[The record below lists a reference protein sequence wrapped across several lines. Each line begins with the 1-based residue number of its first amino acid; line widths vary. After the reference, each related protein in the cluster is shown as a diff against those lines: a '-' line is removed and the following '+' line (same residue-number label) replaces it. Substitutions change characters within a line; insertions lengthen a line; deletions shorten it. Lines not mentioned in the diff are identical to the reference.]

1 MAGASSVN
9 TEPAKADPQDV
20 ARKVAA
26 APGLKLPPEPAYDL
40 LPDGRVAN
48 YRMQS
53 MGLQRKLRNRIG
65 QVLYNLFITHIPFHF
80 IRQGFLKLFGATI
93 GGNSCIMLGTT
104 ILDIEFLTIGDNTSI
119 GSRCLL
125 DARAGLYIGNDV
137 TIASD
142 VQFIGGGHDVNH
154 PDFLPVPIPTV
165 VEDYA
170 WIASRAMVLPS
181 LIGRGG
187 VVAAQAVVN
196 KDVGECEIVG
206 GVPAK
211 LIGKRDPEA
220 LKYKGGYRPLFC

>member
-1 MAGASSVN
+1 MSV
-9 TEPAKADPQDV
+9 EPQKADPADV

-26 APGLKLPPEPAYDL
+26 APRLKLPPEPSYEL
-40 LPDGRVAN
+40 LPDGRVSN
-48 YRMQS
+48 YRMQN
-53 MGLQRKLRNRIG
+53 MALPRKVRNRIG
-65 QVLYNLFITHIPFHF
+65 QVLYNLLITHIPFHF
-80 IRQGFLKLFGATI
+80 IRQGFLRLFGATL
-93 GGNSCIMLGTT
+93 GSNSCIMLGTT
-104 ILDIEFLTIGDNTSI
+104 ILDIEFLTVGDNTSI

-142 VQFIGGGHDVNH
+142 VQIIGGGHDVNH

-181 LIGRGG
+181 LIRRGA

-196 KDVGECEIVG
+196 KDIGECEIVG

-211 LIGKRDPEA
+211 VIGMRDPEA
-220 LKYKGGYRPLFC
+220 LKYRGGYRPLFC

>member
-26 APGLKLPPEPAYDL
+26 APGLKLPPEPTYDL

-53 MGLQRKLRNRIG
+53 MGLRRKLRNRIG
-65 QVLYNLFITHIPFHF
+65 QVLYNLVITHIPFHF

-125 DARAGLYIGNDV
+125 DARAGLSIGNDV

>member
-1 MAGASSVN
+1 MSN
-9 TEPAKADPQDV
+9 EPAKADPADV

-26 APGLKLPPEPAYDL
+26 APGLKLPPEPSYDL

-53 MGLQRKLRNRIG
+53 MGLRRKLRNRIG
-65 QVLYNLFITHIPFHF
+65 QVLYNLVITHIPFHF
-80 IRQGFLKLFGATI
+80 VRQGFLKLFGATI
-93 GGNSCIMLGTT
+93 GTNSCIMLQTT
-104 ILDIEFLTIGDNTSI
+104 ILDIEFLTVGDNTSI

-142 VQFIGGGHDVNH
+142 VQIIGGGHDVNH

-181 LIGRGG
+181 LIGRGA

-211 LIGKRDPEA
+211 VIGKRDPEA
-220 LKYKGGYRPLFC
+220 LKYKGGYKPLFC

>member
-1 MAGASSVN
+1 MN
-9 TEPAKADPQDV
+9 TEPAKADPEDV

-26 APGLKLPPEPAYDL
+26 APGLKLPPPPSYDL

-53 MGLQRKLRNRIG
+53 MDLPRKARNRIG
-65 QVLYNLFITHIPFHF
+65 QVLYNLLITHIPFHF
-80 IRQGFLKLFGATI
+80 IRQGFLRLFGATI

-104 ILDIEFLTIGDNTSI
+104 ILDIEFLTVGDNTSI
-119 GSRCLL
+119 GARCLL

-142 VQFIGGGHDVNH
+142 VQIIGGGHDVNH

-181 LIGRGG
+181 LIRRGA

-196 KDVGECEIVG
+196 KDIGECEIVG

-211 LIGKRDPEA
+211 VIGKRDPEA
-220 LKYKGGYRPLFC
+220 LKYTGGYRPLFC

>member
-1 MAGASSVN
+1 VN
-9 TEPAKADPQDV
+9 LEPAKADPEDV

-26 APGLKLPPEPAYDL
+26 APGLKLPPEPSYDL

-53 MGLQRKLRNRIG
+53 MGVGRKARNRIG
-65 QVLYNLFITHIPFHF
+65 QVLYNLIVTHIPFHF
-80 IRQGFLKLFGATI
+80 IRQGFLRAFGATI
-93 GGNSCIMLGTT
+93 GTNSCIMLGTS

-119 GSRCLL
+119 GARCLL

-181 LIGRGG
+181 FIRRGA

-196 KDVGECEIVG
+196 KDIGECEIVG

-211 LIGKRDPEA
+211 LIGKRNPEA
-220 LKYKGGYRPLFC
+220 LKYRGGYRPLFC

>member
-1 MAGASSVN
+1 VSP
-9 TEPAKADPQDV
+9 EPAKADPVKV

-26 APGLKLPPEPAYDL
+26 APGLKLPPEPSYDL

-48 YRMQS
+48 YRMQN

-65 QVLYNLFITHIPFHF
+65 QVVWNLLITHIPFHF

-93 GGNSCIMLGTT
+93 GSNSCIMLGTS

-119 GSRCLL
+119 GARCLL

-142 VQFIGGGHDVNH
+142 VQFIGGGHDLNH
-154 PDFLPVPIPTV
+154 PDFLPVPDPTV
-165 VEDYA
+165 VEDYV

-181 LIGRGG
+181 HIQRGA
-187 VVAAQAVVN
+187 VVAAQALVS
-196 KDVGECEIVG
+196 KDIDECAIVG

-211 LIGKRDPEA
+211 VIGKRDPEN
-220 LKYKGGYRPLFC
+220 LKYRGGYKPLFC